1 MKELWV
7 PLSGAISQQ
16 KLLDTVSNNIA
27 NINTAGFKKDDLVF
41 KEYLTALDKGHDE
54 IDLPNKEWAPE
65 DFYKSYGAENSFV
78 KVDGTYTNFSQGEL
92 RPTGNPLDIA
102 IKGNGMFEVLA
113 PNGVRF
119 SRDGAFSVNRDGI
132 LVNKDGFP
140 VLSKFESSNS
150 QISNN
155 PIDRLIHLDSGKIVI
170 NDGGDIFVNDMKA
183 SSLSIVEFEDQ
194 NALMKEGQGLFINRS
209 ADNVKKGEMNSSVRQ
224 GFIENSNVNALEE
237 MTNMIKAHRNFE
249 SIQKVIK
256 AYDNMSSRS
265 YSELT
270 KF

>member
-16 KLLDTVSNNIA
+16 KLLDTVSNNVA

-41 KEYLTALDKGHDE
+41 KEYLTAVDKGHDE

-92 RPTGNPLDIA
+92 RPTGNPLDFA
-102 IKGNGMFEVLA
+102 IKGKGMFEVLA

-119 SRDGAFSVNRDGI
+119 TRDGALSVNHDGI

-140 VLSKFESSNS
+140 ILSKLESQNAQSVG
-150 QISNN
+150 N
-155 PIDRLIHLDSGKIVI
+155 PNDRFIHLTAGKIVV
-170 NDGGDIFVNDMKA
+170 NDGGDIFTNDVKT
-183 SSLSIVEFEDQ
+183 STLSIIEFEDQ
-194 NALMKEGQGLFINRS
+194 NALVKEGQGIFINKY
-209 ADNVKKGEMNSSVRQ
+209 ADNIKKNELHSTIHQ
-224 GFIENSNVNALEE
+224 GFIESSNVNALEE

-256 AYDNMSSRS
+256 AYDNMSARS

>member
-27 NINTAGFKKDDLVF
+27 NINTAGFKKDDVVF

-65 DFYKSYGAENSFV
+65 DFNKSYGAENSFV
-78 KVDGTYTNFSQGEL
+78 KVDGTYTNFAQGEL
-92 RPTGNPLDIA
+92 RPTGNSLDLA
-102 IKGNGMFEVLA
+102 IKGKGMFEVLA
-113 PNGVRF
+113 PNGARF
-119 SRDGAFSVNRDGI
+119 TRDGAFSINRDGI

-140 VLSKFESSNS
+140 ILSKFESQNNQAASN
-150 QISNN
+150 
-155 PIDRLIHLDSGKIVI
+155 PVDRLIHIDSGKVVI
-170 NDGGDIFVNDMKA
+170 NDSGDIFVNDTKT
-183 SSLSIVEFEDQ
+183 SSLSLVEFEDQ
-194 NALMKEGQGLFINRS
+194 NALVKEGQGIFINKF
-209 ADNVKKGEMNSSVRQ
+209 ADNIKKSETNSSVHQ

-256 AYDNMSSRS
+256 AYDNMAARS